1 MLKCL
6 VQNLCLRN
14 WRLGR
19 RAWVFTLNCGKSQET
34 ILEKKNFKGN
44 TSGSSES
51 ETWIEKINY
60 SSIYAS
66 QSVELD
72 RLIINV
78 LDLPFFGDFFSVK
91 GIMDTMAL
99 VFKLTNYFPILK

>member
-1 MLKCL
+1 MSGSKFMLEELKARKKSL
-6 VQNLCLRN
+6 SVYSQLWKISRN
-14 WRLGR
+14 YSR
-19 RAWVFTLNCGKSQET
+19 
-34 ILEKKNFKGN
+34 KKTSFKGN

-51 ETWIEKINY
+51 ETWIEKIHY

-99 VFKLTNYFPILK
+99 VFKLTNYFPLLK